1 MAVDGHAI
9 LERLASL
16 QIATWNYNTQADSV
30 RHMGPMAQ
38 DSVSANGWR
47 GSRTAGEFSRPSVRE
62 ISTDLADASAWR
74 PKFCPIGSHATR
86 RVDYRKVKESEYR
99 S

>member
-16 QIATWNYNTQADSV
+16 QIATWNYHTQADSV

-38 DSVSANGWR
+38 DSVSANGWAAL
-47 GSRTAGEFSRPSVRE
+47 GRPVSFHGQ
-62 ISTDLADASAWR
+62 A
-74 PKFCPIGSHATR
+74 
-86 RVDYRKVKESEYR
+86 
-99 S
+99 